1 MYTHTCVCFLKL
13 GAARTCFFLVVSL
26 GIVAVFKC
34 TASCCFSV
42 CPKVSASEQTWAG
55 LGVECDDPLAS
66 LTKTTLRIVLP
77 LLYAVRLAQRIGVLK
92 LQCHGH
98 MFVVGKLMTL

>member
-1 MYTHTCVCFLKL
+1 MCSLKL
-13 GAARTCFFLVVSL
+13 GAARNCFFLVVSL
-26 GIVAVFKC
+26 GIVAALRC

-66 LTKTTLRIVLP
+66 LTKTTLCFSPV
-77 LLYAVRLAQRIGVLK
+77 ACSEAGTKDKGLK
-92 LQCHGH
+92 ASMSWTCVCCG
-98 MFVVGKLMTL
+98 